1 MFGRMVACLA
11 LGVSLMAPSNARAQW
26 NADPAVN
33 TPVAI
38 GPGGQYA
45 PGGIPDGAGGAFIAW
60 IDARDSAATG
70 LDIWAQHLSSEGV
83 RLWGDSG
90 VPVAS
95 IAGDQRLS
103 SLLATGDGGVLV
115 AWNTDETFPP
125 PRVQRLD
132 ANGAP
137 LWGPSGVA
145 VTSMAGQHINPRLLA
160 ASSGDVFVSWST
172 TENMSIM
179 AQRLDPDGQRLWG
192 DDGVVVAASFIPQAQ
207 RMVPDGAGGMI
218 LGWLDWRNPLY
229 GNVFAQRIDGSGAAQ
244 WALNGVPVVGGLY
257 EQALLRCLK
266 DGAGGMLL
274 VWQDDRSTEWHVYA
288 QRIGPDGAELWN
300 PAGVEASTNVARQ
313 QSPRLV
319 SWVDG
324 AALVSWTDNR
334 SGLDAIFVQAWNT
347 TGGRV
352 WGDGGVPA
360 GSISAAQPGG
370 AVSDGHGGII
380 VGWAEARGID
390 QDIFAQRVRTAG
402 QPSFHFPEKLWGAN
416 GVVVSSAIGRQYQGS
431 AVTDG
436 VSPDVS
442 GAIFFWQDQRSDGG
456 DIYAQHVQPWG
467 VLGPRLVSVETQS
480 APPRFALGLAGPQP
494 CRTEAALRLDLPA
507 DGNLDLVVLDLQG
520 RRVRSLMRGT
530 VPTGTHPVR
539 WDLRDENGSRVSPG
553 VYFASAQW
561 RDERAGQR
569 IVVLP

>member
-1 MFGRMVACLA
+1 M
-11 LGVSLMAPSNARAQW
+11 
-26 NADPAVN
+26 
-33 TPVAI
+33 
-38 GPGGQYA
+38 
-45 PGGIPDGAGGAFIAW
+45 
-60 IDARDSAATG
+60 
-70 LDIWAQHLSSEGV
+70 
-83 RLWGDSG
+83 
-90 VPVAS
+90 
-95 IAGDQRLS
+95 
-103 SLLATGDGGVLV
+103 
-115 AWNTDETFPP
+115 
-125 PRVQRLD
+125 
-132 ANGAP
+132 
-137 LWGPSGVA
+137 
-145 VTSMAGQHINPRLLA
+145 
-160 ASSGDVFVSWST
+160 
-172 TENMSIM
+172 
-179 AQRLDPDGQRLWG
+179 
-192 DDGVVVAASFIPQAQ
+192 
-207 RMVPDGAGGMI
+207 
-218 LGWLDWRNPLY
+218 
-229 GNVFAQRIDGSGAAQ
+229 
-244 WALNGVPVVGGLY
+244 
-257 EQALLRCLK
+257 
-266 DGAGGMLL
+266 
-274 VWQDDRSTEWHVYA
+274 
-288 QRIGPDGAELWN
+288 
-300 PAGVEASTNVARQ
+300 
-313 QSPRLV
+313 
-319 SWVDG
+319 
-324 AALVSWTDNR
+324 
-334 SGLDAIFVQAWNT
+334 
-347 TGGRV
+347 
-352 WGDGGVPA
+352 
-360 GSISAAQPGG
+360 
-370 AVSDGHGGII
+370 SDGHGGII